1 MKKVFLASSLLV
13 LMFHLSAQGPY
24 APAAGQNGS
33 TAIHKDSSA
42 IVFWA
47 TTSNVTRGLQ
57 DASNTLLGNANVGTS
72 GSATGK
78 SGLNGIVSLGDG
90 GSATLSFNAPIINGA
105 GADFAVFEN
114 SFNNTFLELAFVE
127 VSSDGITF
135 FRFSSISLTDTS
147 IQLDNNAV
155 IDARN
160 IYNLAGKYRAQY
172 GTPFDLDQLAG
183 TPGLDINNITH
194 IKIIDVVGSINPLY
208 ATFDSQNNPINDPW
222 PTAFGSSGFDL
233 DAIGVLNSS
242 ATAISEYRN
251 NTTITLFPNPIKTV
265 LNIKLEQYDN
275 YEYTILNLNGKI
287 MKYGNFNNS
296 WHQIQLNELNSGI
309 YFIKLKSSYDVIT
322 KKVIKF

>member
-13 LMFHLSAQGPY
+13 LMFHVSAQGPY
-24 APAAGQNGS
+24 APAASQTGT

-47 TTSNVTRGLQ
+47 TTSTITRGLQ
-57 DASNTLLGNANVGTS
+57 DISNASLGNADVGTN

-90 GSATLSFNAPIINGA
+90 GSATLTFNAPIINGA

-114 SFNNTFLELAFVE
+114 SFNNSFLELAFVE

-135 FRFSSISLTDTS
+135 FRFNAISLTDTS
-147 IQLDNNAV
+147 IQLDNNA
-155 IDARN
+155 IMDATN

-172 GTPFDLDQLAG
+172 GTPFDLDELAG

-208 ATFDSQNNPINDPW
+208 ATFDSQNSPINDPW
-222 PTAFGSSGFDL
+222 PTGFGSSGFDL
-233 DAIGVLNSS
+233 DAVGVLNSS
-242 ATAISEYRN
+242 ATAISEFGN
-251 NTTITLFPNPIKTV
+251 NTTITLFPNPIKDV
-265 LNIKLEQYDN
+265 LNIQLEK
-275 YEYTILNLNGKI
+275 YETYVYTIINLNGKI
-287 MKYGNFNNS
+287 MASGSFNNS
-296 WHQIQLNELNSGI
+296 SHKIQLDDLYTGI
-309 YFIKLKSSYDVIT
+309 YFIQLKSSYNVIT
-322 KKVIKF
+322 KKMIKF